1 MDLKIAAITLV
12 NHAIL
17 VTRNQSDFG
26 QVTELQIEDW
36 SKD

>member
-1 MDLKIAAITLV
+1 VLV

-26 QVTELQIEDW
+26 QITELQVEDW
-36 SKD
+36 SRDS